1 MMAPFDPNGMELSVS
16 QLDLK
21 PIAPG
26 ERNLLLDALR
36 GTALLGILLMNME
49 AFNGPVLAS
58 GTGVDPQLSGIDR
71 AVDALVYFF
80 VQGKF
85 FTLFSLLFGMGFL
98 VMSSRADAAGRP
110 FAWTFLR
117 RMAVLLCIGLAHG
130 LLVWSGDI
138 LVSYA
143 LLGVPLLLVRQAP
156 PRWLAIPG
164 VLVFLAGPGMI
175 LLFGLLFWAVAQSPQ
190 SADGLSQTMEAEY
203 AQLGELVARAHEV
216 YRHGSWGEAV
226 AQRAAEVQVS
236 LAGLPVIGALVL
248 GMFLIGGA
256 LVRSGA
262 MTTPAQFPR
271 LYAFLRWVL
280 LPLGVATMGLS
291 YWISPVVPIDRFDIG
306 IALAQSLGMLAGGL
320 MCLGYVGW
328 LVAFFGS
335 RAGAGVAAWLA
346 PAGRMALTNYLMQS
360 VVCTLVFYGY
370 GLGWFGQMPRAW
382 HAVFALALFVA
393 QVFFSHA
400 WLARFRFGPM
410 EWLWRSA
417 TYMRL
422 QPLRREPAAV

>member
-1 MMAPFDPNGMELSVS
+1 MELSVS

-71 AVDALVYFF
+71 TVDALVYFF

-98 VMSSRADAAGRP
+98 VMSGRADAAGRP
-110 FAWTFLR
+110 FAGTYLR
-117 RMAVLLCIGLAHG
+117 RMAVLLCIGLAHA

-143 LLGVPLLLVRQAP
+143 LLGAPLLLVRQAP

-164 VLVFLAGPGMI
+164 VLVFLAGPGLVLMY
-175 LLFGLLFWAVAQSPQ
+175 GLLVWMLTLSGSGAEEAMAAQF
-190 SADGLSQTMEAEY
+190 
-203 AQLGELVARAHEV
+203 AQIQQLLARAGEV
-216 YRHGSWGEAV
+216 YAHGSWLEAV
-226 AQRAAEVQVS
+226 GVRAREFFLVLS
-236 LAGLPVIGALVL
+236 GLPIMGALVL
-248 GMFLIGGA
+248 GMFLLGGA

-262 MTTPAQFPR
+262 MTTPEQFPR
-271 LYAFLRWVL
+271 LYVFLRWVL
-280 LPLGVATMGLS
+280 LPLGVATMALS
-291 YWISPVVPIDRFDIG
+291 YWISPLVPTDRFDIG
-306 IALAQSLGMLAGGL
+306 IALAQSLSMLAGGL

-382 HAVFALALFVA
+382 QAVFALALFVA
-393 QVFFSHA
+393 QVLFSHA

-422 QPLRREPAAV
+422 QPLRREPAGV

>member
-1 MMAPFDPNGMELSVS
+1 GCLALAGSAWSGFAGTRMVESASENSVWTWRWTKPDMRRSGDRGGRGATRLDAGPPAGSVRGRRDVRQVRGGAGSGMMAPFDPNGMELSVS

-98 VMSSRADAAGRP
+98 VMSSRSGAAGWL
-110 FAWTFLR
+110 FAGTFLR

-175 LLFGLLFWAVAQSPQ
+175 LLFGLL
-190 SADGLSQTMEAEY
+190 
-203 AQLGELVARAHEV
+203 
-216 YRHGSWGEAV
+216 
-226 AQRAAEVQVS
+226 
-236 LAGLPVIGALVL
+236 
-248 GMFLIGGA
+248 
-256 LVRSGA
+256 
-262 MTTPAQFPR
+262 
-271 LYAFLRWVL
+271 
-280 LPLGVATMGLS
+280 
-291 YWISPVVPIDRFDIG
+291 
-306 IALAQSLGMLAGGL
+306 
-320 MCLGYVGW
+320 
-328 LVAFFGS
+328 
-335 RAGAGVAAWLA
+335 
-346 PAGRMALTNYLMQS
+346 
-360 VVCTLVFYGY
+360 
-370 GLGWFGQMPRAW
+370 
-382 HAVFALALFVA
+382 
-393 QVFFSHA
+393 
-400 WLARFRFGPM
+400 
-410 EWLWRSA
+410 
-417 TYMRL
+417 
-422 QPLRREPAAV
+422 